1 MLQRRHFIRVF
12 LFVFRIFNQ
21 LNNRFR
27 KRFTATLRKTS
38 QTLPDNKFQIDRFFA
53 RMLVFRIKMALSSC
67 PNGLLHA
74 IDQFRIHMLV
84 NPAIYQH
91 GFIFQR
97 EQHIDG
103 FLGGTGFY
111 VTGD

>member
-27 KRFTATLRKTS
+27 KRFTATLRKAS
-38 QTLPDNKFQIDRFFA
+38 QTLPDDKFQIDRFFA
-53 RMLVFRIKMALSSC
+53 RMLVFRIKMALPSG

-84 NPAIYQH
+84 NPTIYQH

-97 EQHIDG
+97 EQLIDG

>member
-1 MLQRRHFIRVF
+1 
-12 LFVFRIFNQ
+12 
-21 LNNRFR
+21 
-27 KRFTATLRKTS
+27 
-38 QTLPDNKFQIDRFFA
+38 
-53 RMLVFRIKMALSSC
+53 MLVFRIKMALPSG

-84 NPAIYQH
+84 NPTIYQH

-97 EQHIDG
+97 EQLIDG